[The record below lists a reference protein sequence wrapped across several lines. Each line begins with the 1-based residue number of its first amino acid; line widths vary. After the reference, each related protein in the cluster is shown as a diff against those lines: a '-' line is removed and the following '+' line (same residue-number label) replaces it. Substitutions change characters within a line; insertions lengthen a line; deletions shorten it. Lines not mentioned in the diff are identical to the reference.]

1 MIERL
6 LPAGPHHR
14 IRVRCSERA
23 DGDFAVARPGAE
35 LDARRRAFAPGRWTW
50 FHQVHGSV
58 VVRVDE
64 PGQGT
69 GERADAG
76 VTALVGATLAVHTAD
91 CVPVVLGADG
101 AVAAAHVGWRGVVE
115 GVIPA
120 AVAALREIATGDVH
134 AFVGPH
140 IRAGHYAFGAAELDE
155 VAAVAGDTVRSTT
168 HDGQP
173 ALDMT
178 AAVRSVLGRAG
189 VDEVTVVDDDTADA
203 RWFSH
208 RVRADRERQVTVAWL
223 EKDDR

>member
-14 IRVRCSERA
+14 VRVRCSERA
-23 DGDFAVARPGAE
+23 DGDFAVGRPGVE

-50 FHQVHGSV
+50 FQQVHGAV

-64 PGQGT
+64 PGRGA
-69 GERADAG
+69 GEVADAG
-76 VTALVGATLAVHTAD
+76 VTTIVGATLAVHTAD
-91 CVPVVLGADG
+91 CVPVVLSAGG
-101 AVAAAHVGWRGVVE
+101 AVAVAHAGWRGVVE

-120 AVAALREIATGDVH
+120 TVAALRDMATGDVH

-140 IRAGHYAFGAAELDE
+140 IRAGHYAFGARELDE
-155 VAAVAGDTVRSTT
+155 VAAVAGDTVRSSTIE
-168 HDGQP
+168 GQP

-189 VDEVTVVDDDTADA
+189 VDAVSVVDDDTADP

-223 EKDDR
+223 ETDDR